1 MGYLPTYIVN
11 RTCGLA
17 IGLATTAICAQMSVA
32 AILPDCEAI
41 AAKVESATG
50 LPQGILASIS
60 RVESGHVWDDGLV
73 KGWPWAT
80 NNRGKGKYFDSR
92 EEALSYIKKVIAS
105 GDHNIDV
112 GCMQINYRWHG
123 KAFKSIEQ
131 MIDPAYNVPY
141 AAKFLSI
148 LYDRHG
154 NWDKAIRYY
163 HSGNSKYNRGY
174 LARVKKVWP
183 DVKTHLA
190 SLAPPQYGETN
201 TPDDARRTAALG
213 FVDLP
218 MPAVIAQGWKQGI
231 SLWAGSVPETMTSAL
246 IPSTDGT
253 ATVAVS
259 DSDPQSPVNGPVG
272 SDTVSGPG
280 TSAAIVADKRTKST
294 GDTLEF
300 YANKVTRVASIDE
313 LPPALSRHYAK
324 IERFREM
331 LKRPAGL

>member
-1 MGYLPTYIVN
+1 M
-11 RTCGLA
+11 A
-17 IGLATTAICAQMSVA
+17 IAFVTTTICTQMSVA

-41 AAKVESATG
+41 AAKVETATG

-60 RVESGHVWDDGLV
+60 RVESGHAWDDGLV

-80 NNRGKGKYFDSR
+80 NNRGKGKYFDKR
-92 EEALSYIKKVIAS
+92 EEALTYIKEVIAS
-105 GDHNIDV
+105 GDRNIDV

-123 KAFKSIEQ
+123 KAFKSIDQ

-163 HSGNSKYNRGY
+163 HSGNSKYNRSY

-190 SLAPPQYGETN
+190 SLASPQYGRTN

-213 FVDLP
+213 FEDLP
-218 MPAVIAQGWKQGI
+218 MPEVVVQGWKQGI
-231 SLWAGSVPETMTSAL
+231 SLWAESVPETMTSAL

-253 ATVAVS
+253 ATLATLES
-259 DSDPQSPVNGPVG
+259 GPQSPAQVTLG
-272 SDTVSGPG
+272 SDKVLSRDTVTAGASTGHV
-280 TSAAIVADKRTKST
+280 TDKRTKNTT
-294 GDTLEF
+294 GTLEF
-300 YANKVTRVASIDE
+300 YGTQVTRVASIDE
-313 LPPALSRHYAK
+313 LPPTLSRHYAK

-331 LKRPAGL
+331 LKKPAGL